1 MMMRRNKVIINVLS
15 LATALGI
22 IIGLA
27 GTKEES
33 RNNKIGH
40 CFDVAYDPVQNRLF
54 AVAGY
59 QGMHVFNVSDGNLSF
74 VTTVYDEGYYRNLK
88 ISGNRAFIAD
98 TSRGFIIY
106 NISKQ
111 VPVMSWKWKEAETKT
126 RGFGIHVEGNL
137 AYLAQGM
144 VDKNDIK
151 LGRAGLYIFDISAPD
166 SPKLIGRCKTENAWD
181 VWVCGKYAYVADFH
195 GGLCV
200 IDISSASEPREI
212 ARVKWQRKYPGA
224 EIVRGER
231 KFAYVAAGRRG
242 LIVADVSNPLQPKVV
257 GKYKSGRTGF
267 AEGLC
272 VKDKLVYLANGNE
285 KKSDEN
291 GLLIIDTH
299 NTSSP
304 EVRGKCTFPGWV
316 EGVCL
321 GGNHIF
327 IANWDSGVRS
337 IDVSNPENPRLKDH
351 FGPIIK

>member
-1 MMMRRNKVIINVLS
+1 MMIRRNRVIIYVLS
-15 LATALGI
+15 LAMALGML
-22 IIGLA
+22 IGLA
-27 GTKEES
+27 GTQEED

-40 CFDVAYDPVQNRLF
+40 CFDVAYDPIQNRLF

-59 QGMHVFNVSDGNLSF
+59 QGMHVFNVSDGNLSL

-98 TSRGFIIY
+98 TSRGLITY
-106 NISKQ
+106 DISKE
-111 VPVMSWKWKEAETKT
+111 VPVLSWKWKEAETKT
-126 RGFGIHVEGNL
+126 RGFGIHIEGNF

-151 LGRAGLYIFDISAPD
+151 LGRAGLYIFDISPPN
-166 SPKLIGRCKTENAWD
+166 SPKLTGRCKTENAWD

-200 IDISSASEPREI
+200 IDISSASESREI
-212 ARVKWQRKYPGA
+212 ARVKWQKRYPGA
-224 EIVRGER
+224 EIVRGEG
-231 KFAYVAAGRRG
+231 KFVYVAAGRRG
-242 LIVADVSNPLQPKVV
+242 LIVVDVSEPLQPKVV

-272 VKDKLVYLANGNE
+272 VKNKLVYLANGNKE
-285 KKSDEN
+285 KSEEN
-291 GLLIIDTH
+291 GLFIIDA
-299 NTSSP
+299 NQPDSLLARS
-304 EVRGKCTFPGWV
+304 KCAFPGWV

-321 GGNHIF
+321 GRNQIF

-337 IDVSNPENPRLKDH
+337 IDVSNPEKPRLTAH
-351 FGPIIK
+351 FGPDTK

>member
-1 MMMRRNKVIINVLS
+1 MMMRKNKVINNVLS
-15 LATALGI
+15 LTMALGT

-27 GTKEES
+27 GTQED
-33 RNNKIGH
+33 RNNKIGY
-40 CFDVAYDPVQNRLF
+40 CFDVAYDPIQKRLF

-59 QGMHVFNVSDGNLSF
+59 QGLHVFNVSDGNLSF

-88 ISGNRAFIAD
+88 ISGNKAFIAD
-98 TSRGFIIY
+98 TSKGLVIY
-106 NISKQ
+106 DISKEI
-111 VPVMSWKWKEAETKT
+111 PDLSWIWKEAETKT
-126 RGFGIHVEGNL
+126 RGFGIHIQGNL

-151 LGRAGLYIFDISAPD
+151 LGRAGLYIFDISTPD
-166 SPKLIGRCKTENAWD
+166 SPKLVGQCKTENAWD

-200 IDISSASEPREI
+200 IDISSASAPREI

-224 EIVRGER
+224 EIVRGEG

-242 LIVADVSNPLQPKVV
+242 LIVIDISDPSQPKVV
-257 GKYKSGRTGF
+257 GKYKSGRNGC

-285 KKSDEN
+285 KKSEQN
-291 GLLIIDTH
+291 GLFIIDA
-299 NTSSP
+299 NQPDSLL
-304 EVRGKCTFPGWV
+304 VRSKCTFPGWV
-316 EGVCL
+316 EGICL

-327 IANWDSGVRS
+327 IANWGLGVRS
-337 IDVSNPENPRLKDH
+337 INVRNLENPRLIDRS
-351 FGPIIK
+351 GSIIK